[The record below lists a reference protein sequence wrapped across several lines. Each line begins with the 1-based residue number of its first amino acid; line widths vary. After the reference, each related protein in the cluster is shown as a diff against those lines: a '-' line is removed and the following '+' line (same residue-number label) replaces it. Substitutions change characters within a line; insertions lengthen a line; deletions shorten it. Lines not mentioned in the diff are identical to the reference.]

1 MYLKSHPD
9 SPPGFYR
16 SKNIAGYVS
25 RIIPGIP
32 NPLVPSIHCD
42 GHAFSSFVIWK
53 HIVVEILV
61 VLVCGHVLS
70 YDSSRLSL
78 SAISKGNNK

>member
-1 MYLKSHPD
+1 M
-9 SPPGFYR
+9 
-16 SKNIAGYVS
+16 
-25 RIIPGIP
+25 IIPEIP

-53 HIVVEILV
+53 HIVVEILAAV
-61 VLVCGHVLS
+61 VLVCGCVLS
-70 YDSSRLSL
+70 YDSSRLSP